1 MNEVLDTNNEELN
14 PMKARLKRAV
24 AGQAPP
30 PYLEARIRNHIRT
43 SEEPRHFSWRTRT
56 APLAAAV
63 AVCLGIGIAYQLG
76 HLRWTASS
84 QDAYIASVSNR
95 VATLMRV
102 GLRDHIH
109 CSIFRK
115 YPKEA
120 PKVEALAANLGPA
133 YKNLLPILRS
143 NVPSDFKAMIAHEC
157 GYKGRKFIHV
167 SLKSDSQLLSLVIAR
182 KQDGESF
189 QTDEMIPALQQAGI
203 PFYRSGAQRFQI
215 ASFEATQ
222 HLVYLISDLPSS
234 DNLRLLVAMA
244 PQVKSVLE
252 R

>member
-1 MNEVLDTNNEELN
+1 MNEVRDNDNEELN
-14 PMKARLKRAV
+14 PMKARLKTAV
-24 AGQAPP
+24 ASEIPS
-30 PYLEARIRNHIRT
+30 PYLEGRIRNRIRAN
-43 SEEPRHFSWRTRT
+43 ERPRRFSWRMQA
-56 APLAAAV
+56 APAAAAL

-76 HLRWTASS
+76 HLRWTANS
-84 QDAYIASVSNR
+84 QDTYIASVSNR

-115 YPKEA
+115 YPNEA
-120 PKVEALAANLGPA
+120 PKVEALAANLGPE
-133 YKNLLPILRS
+133 YKDLLHIVRS
-143 NVPSDFKAMIAHEC
+143 NVPADFKAMIAHEC

-167 SLKSDSQLLSLVIAR
+167 SLKSDSQLLSLIIAR

-244 PQVKSVLE
+244 PRVKSILE

>member
-1 MNEVLDTNNEELN
+1 MNEALKTNNEELN
-14 PMKARLKRAV
+14 PMTSRLKKAV
-24 AGQAPP
+24 AGEAVP
-30 PYLEARIRNHIRT
+30 PYLEPRIRNHIRA
-43 SEEPRHFSWRTRT
+43 SERPRLFSWRMQA
-56 APLAAAV
+56 APLAAAL
-63 AVCLGIGIAYQLG
+63 AVCLGIAIAYQLG

-120 PKVEALAANLGPA
+120 PKVEALAANLGPE
-133 YKNLLPILRS
+133 YRNLLPIVRS

-189 QTDEMIPALQQAGI
+189 RTDEMIPALQQAGI
-203 PFYRSGAQRFQI
+203 AFYRSGAQQFQI
-215 ASFEATQ
+215 ASFEGAQ
-222 HLVYLISDLPSS
+222 HLVYLVSDLPESE
-234 DNLRLLVAMA
+234 NLRLLVAMA